1 MVKVNDLNVEY
12 TPGMNVSDVIMKCK
26 FTFPLLIVKIDGVY
40 VPRDM
45 YNQTAVPDGSTLD
58 IVHLI
63 SGG

>member
-1 MVKVNDLNVEY
+1 MIKVNDQDIEY
-12 TPGMNVSDVIMKCK
+12 TEGMSVSDVIMQCN
-26 FTFPLLIVKIDGVY
+26 FTFPLLIVKMDGVY

-45 YNQTAVPDGSTLD
+45 YNQTTVPDGSTLD